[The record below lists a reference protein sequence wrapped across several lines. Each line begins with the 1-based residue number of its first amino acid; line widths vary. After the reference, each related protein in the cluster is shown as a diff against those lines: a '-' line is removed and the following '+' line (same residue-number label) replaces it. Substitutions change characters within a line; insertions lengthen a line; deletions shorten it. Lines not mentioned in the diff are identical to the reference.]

1 MAKGKKVAKDLADDW
16 IKQVVTGQ
24 RHKLAHKADGGE
36 IKDPAPET
44 PAPESEPAPETP
56 RAVDAIPVD
65 KGSAAGLV
73 RDNWS
78 KINAAIEEASG
89 YKDGGA
95 VSAENAKE
103 KPPVFS
109 QEEALTGSGGIALP
123 EPARITLQLPAP
135 PPYNAEKEGKAVKTT
150 SGYKNGGCVKKM
162 VAGGDVDGPGTGTS
176 DSVPAMLSDGEYV
189 LPADTVD
196 AVGKATL
203 DKLKAATHTP
213 VSKPQT
219 RGMVVHLVDGG
230 DLEAQKAAQAAS
242 DRAALVKSFSLQNP
256 LMAAGMDIATLPG
269 RGLGGAYNTA
279 ARLPNA
285 LGANLPTIADNS
297 AFFGG
302 NSASMT
308 PYYDKLRQPEQP
320 AAVAPTSTATTAADN
335 APLAPTAPA
344 ATPAVAKPIVA
355 PNFMPTLSG
364 PNTAQDM
371 VLEGRNL
378 MNTQGI
384 GGFVQAKGL
393 NRMAQTVNQTNEP
406 LVRGQ
411 YELRNTAMTANE
423 RLEQAKL
430 TEHQRLQNQE
440 TWTQDKNMMGELMGY
455 GRTKGGTP
463 QYVTKESLM
472 AKPTLAQFLAKAR
485 PVNPKATD
493 EQLTAHY
500 NTTYAAP

>member
-16 IKQVVTGQ
+16 IEQVVTGQ

-36 IKDPAPET
+36 IV
-44 PAPESEPAPETP
+44 EPAPEPATEPAPEAP
-56 RAVDAIPVD
+56 RAIDTVPGDP
-65 KGSAAGLV
+65 GSTVSLL
-73 RDNWS
+73 R
-78 KINAAIEEASG
+78 NADRRNEEALKEAG
-89 YKDGGA
+89 AYKDGGA
-95 VSAENAKE
+95 VSAEDASKRLPLVSQKE
-103 KPPVFS
+103 A
-109 QEEALTGSGGIALP
+109 ETGSGGIAMP
-123 EPARITLQLPAP
+123 EPARITLQLPALP
-135 PPYNAEKEGKAVKTT
+135 LYDAEKESRAVKTT
-150 SGYKNGGCVKKM
+150 SGYKNGGCVKRL
-162 VAGGDVDGPGTGTS
+162 VSGGDVDGPGTGTS

-213 VSKPQT
+213 VRKPQA

-230 DLEAQKAAQAAS
+230 DIEAQARADRNSILSGAGHLAA
-242 DRAALVKSFSLQNP
+242 
-256 LMAAGMDIATLPG
+256 AAGDIASQPVSLVGSAYNELLARPARAVGVPLPNTSWNWGNYGPTPVTDAVYGADG
-269 RGLGGAYNTA
+269 RGTA
-279 ARLPNA
+279 APA
-285 LGANLPTIADNS
+285 S
-297 AFFGG
+297 A
-302 NSASMT
+302 A
-308 PYYDKLRQPEQP
+308 P
-320 AAVAPTSTATTAADN
+320 APTSTATTAVDD
-335 APLAPTAPA
+335 APLAPTAPVA
-344 ATPAVAKPIVA
+344 AKEAAKPIVA
-355 PNFMPTLSG
+355 PNFMPTMSG

-371 VLEGRNL
+371 VSEGRNL

-406 LVRGQ
+406 LIRGQ
-411 YELRNTAMTANE
+411 YELQNTAMTANE

-430 TEHQRLQNQE
+430 VEHQRLQNLE
-440 TWTQDKNMMGELMGY
+440 TWTPDKNMMGELMGY

-463 QYVTKESLM
+463 QYVTKESLV

-500 NTTYAAP
+500 NATYAAP